1 MMRPK
6 SIMLLALALGCG
18 LIASIGISQVLD
30 GSRKPAAVETVTVC
44 VAAQN
49 IPQGEPVTEAVV
61 TLQEWPKDKVPA
73 GALATMEEVSERRP
87 RTMIFEGEP
96 LLDSKLL
103 AKGEVSDPIRG
114 LPRGMRLKTIS
125 VDARKSAAGL
135 ISPGTRVDV
144 QVFVRRN
151 TNEGI
156 DAPFTKIFLQ
166 NIQVY
171 AVDQSTSLGADGTED
186 RATAK
191 TVSLVVTPEQANRI
205 TLAENLGEIALI
217 PRNPGDE
224 AIITDADQGLGDLL
238 NPNKP
243 KEVAATAAPGGEGGL
258 AALMQGF
265 MAATAAKAGA
275 TPANDAQEPFKM
287 TIIYPTEVEQVEF
300 FNGEPVRRTAGD
312 GGEQP
317 LDVGSRVFAPPPQP
331 AGGEGAGGGVISPP
345 PKDFPIDLNRR

>member
-6 SIMLLALALGCG
+6 SIILLALALGCG

-30 GSRKPAAVETVTVC
+30 GSRKPASVETVTVC

-73 GALATMEEVSERRP
+73 GALSTMEDVSERRP

-166 NIQVY
+166 NVQVY
-171 AVDQSTSLGADGTED
+171 AVDQSTSLGGDGTED

-224 AIITDADQGLGDLL
+224 AILSDADQGLDDLL

-243 KEVAATAAPGGEGGL
+243 KEVAASPSGEGGFASFL
-258 AALMQGF
+258 QGI
-265 MAATAAKAGA
+265 MAASAAKAA
-275 TPANDAQEPFKM
+275 AAPANDSEQPFRM

-300 FNGEPVRRTAGD
+300 FPGEPVRRSGGD
-312 GGEQP
+312 GEAQS
-317 LDVGSRVFAPPPQP
+317 LDLGSRVFTPPPQP